1 MLFQDLTMNNTFS
14 LGDIRHVSMDGC
26 LQIKIEL
33 ASKVEKL
40 FITDTSE
47 VTVLDGAMMTNLE
60 LFSVNGSGRSKSDQ
74 TKLTI
79 EANTQNWASE
89 TASLSLSNVTLIS
102 LPKEILLK
110 SLTLVESFIENFA
123 FENSTPGIEEI
134 KVLNS
139 SIANVT
145 SLRSLYSITINK
157 QMKQMTFENN
167 IIESSCS
174 TCEKDEGTCFIDPIH
189 KYTNN
194 SLPCDQC
201 EQCGCDK
208 GKIFFSYMKCL
219 KLIFQQL
226 PDLHVMTI

>member
-1 MLFQDLTMNNTFS
+1 M
-14 LGDIRHVSMDGC
+14 SMDGC
-26 LQIKIEL
+26 IQIKIGL

-47 VTVLDGAMMTNLE
+47 VTVLDGAMMTKLE

-89 TASLSLSNVTLIS
+89 TTSLSMSNVTLIS

-110 SLTLVESFIENFA
+110 SLTLVESFIENFV

-139 SIANVT
+139 SIENVT
-145 SLRSLYSITINK
+145 SLRSLYSITIN
-157 QMKQMTFENN
+157 KQMTFENN

-174 TCEKDEGTCFIDPIH
+174 TCENDEGTCFIDPIN

-194 SLPCDQC
+194 SIPCDQC
-201 EQCGCDK
+201 DQCGCDK
-208 GKIFFSYMKCL
+208 GKIFFS
-219 KLIFQQL
+219 
-226 PDLHVMTI
+226 